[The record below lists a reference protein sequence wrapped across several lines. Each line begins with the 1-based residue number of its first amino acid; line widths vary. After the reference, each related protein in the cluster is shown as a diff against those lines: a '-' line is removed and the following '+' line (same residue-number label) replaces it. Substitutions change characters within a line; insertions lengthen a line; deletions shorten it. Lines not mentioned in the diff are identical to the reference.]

1 MFQFQLL
8 SVFHMGIFSSAKNK
22 KTEAKSKTKTKKQ
35 TTVKIK
41 KQQNKELFLN
51 IVF

>member
-22 KTEAKSKTKTKKQ
+22 KNRSKIKNKNKKQ
-35 TTVKIK
+35 TPVKIK